1 MSSDRKDYT
10 GSLEGDKNEI
20 SETVHFHSDL
30 DKEGCSSKMHIILSA
45 GMWKNVINI
54 IRSKT
59 EIAFLDQL

>member
-30 DKEGCSSKMHIILSA
+30 DKEGLCNKANSSIMHIILSA
-45 GMWKNVINI
+45 GMWK
-54 IRSKT
+54 
-59 EIAFLDQL
+59 